1 MQQQPP
7 NEQLWPDYQRC
18 FGCGAENK
26 LGLQLNLYE
35 RAGAVISRAT
45 TRLRERLGD
54 RSGARLLRDDDVSD
68 GKVMVERDAF
78 REALGA
84 VCTPLAIVTSQLAA
98 RPHGTTVSA
107 FCSLSLAPPL
117 VLVSLDRTSR
127 LLAMIRTTGRFGIN
141 VLEHGQHALA
151 TRFATKHDDKFADV
165 AWSMDHGLPRIH
177 GAGSWIACQL
187 ENLLEGGDHEIV
199 VGLVEHAEQRA
210 RNPLLYQ
217 HRTFRRLRWIP
228 LADSG
233 PSLPVPARDQPRRPL
248 GVASRDDSDGRLEK
262 HSASASCREGR

>member
-1 MQQQPP
+1 MT
-7 NEQLWPDYQRC
+7 
-18 FGCGAENK
+18 
-26 LGLQLNLYE
+26 E
-35 RAGAVISRAT
+35 RSLAPTS
-45 TRLRERLGD
+45 
-54 RSGARLLRDDDVSD
+54 RDDDVSD
-68 GKVMVERDAF
+68 GKVMVELDAF

-141 VLEHGQHALA
+141 VLEHGQQALA
-151 TRFATKHDDKFADV
+151 TRFATKHDNKFADV

-228 LADSG
+228 LADRG
-233 PSLPVPARDQPRRPL
+233 PSLPARDQPRRPL
-248 GVASRDDSDGRLEK
+248 GVASRDDCDGRPKEQRGGVDGRYR
-262 HSASASCREGR
+262 SAPEARAEGQLKRDHACSEDAREFVHDREGTGERSGRSWPRCVGQGRLG

>member
-1 MQQQPP
+1 MT
-7 NEQLWPDYQRC
+7 
-18 FGCGAENK
+18 
-26 LGLQLNLYE
+26 E
-35 RAGAVISRAT
+35 RSLAPTS
-45 TRLRERLGD
+45 
-54 RSGARLLRDDDVSD
+54 RDDDVSD
-68 GKVMVERDAF
+68 GKVTVERDTF

-107 FCSLSLAPPL
+107 FCSLSLTPPL

-141 VLEHGQHALA
+141 VLEHGQQALA
-151 TRFATKHDDKFADV
+151 TRFATEHDNKFADV

-228 LADSG
+228 LADRG
-233 PSLPVPARDQPRRPL
+233 PSLPARDQPRRPL

>member
-1 MQQQPP
+1 MGPSGKCVSGFHRTSPWLPSRAFTLMQQQPL
-7 NEQLWPDYQRC
+7 NEQLWP
-18 FGCGAENK
+18 
-26 LGLQLNLYE
+26 LT
-35 RAGAVISRAT
+35 VT
-45 TRLRERLGD
+45 
-54 RSGARLLRDDDVSD
+54 
-68 GKVMVERDAF
+68 RDAF
-78 REALGA
+78 RDTLGA

-117 VLVSLDRTSR
+117 VLVSLDRSSR

-141 VLEHGQHALA
+141 VLEHGQQALA
-151 TRFATKHDDKFADV
+151 TRFAAKHDDRFADI

-210 RNPLLYQ
+210 RDPLLYQ
-217 HRTFRRLRWIP
+217 HCTFRRLRWIP
-228 LADSG
+228 LADRGHRCRLAIARRRTRWRDLDAPCSVKG
-233 PSLPVPARDQPRRPL
+233 SLQ
-248 GVASRDDSDGRLEK
+248 RLVQ
-262 HSASASCREGR
+262 